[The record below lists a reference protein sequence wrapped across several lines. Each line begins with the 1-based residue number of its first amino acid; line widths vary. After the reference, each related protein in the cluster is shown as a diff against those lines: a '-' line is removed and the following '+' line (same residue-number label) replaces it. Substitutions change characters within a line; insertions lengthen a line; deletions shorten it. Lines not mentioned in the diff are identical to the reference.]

1 MHRPHTTTANGATT
15 TCPSSSVIDPATWR
29 AIPLGDP
36 ERHPDCQW
44 TIVAGDYADEGEP
57 DLYMQISG
65 EHPQQTAE
73 FVLAAAR
80 QAASPIA
87 PATWQDAYP
96 DADWHRGVAPDSVI
110 PLPADRLQRLDESA
124 AADLIAETDAARA
137 ELART
142 DTKASIIL
150 AFAGTAFSVL
160 AALAVLASG
169 LAVPARIGLGVAVAL
184 LAAAS
189 AVALCVIRP
198 SLPRRGGTGF
208 VSHAEAGDVD
218 ELLEQLAADPETR
231 RAKDVIRLSQIAR
244 AKYRRLRLAV
254 GLMLAALAVVVASLP
269 LGAL

>member
-1 MHRPHTTTANGATT
+1 MMHRTTTVNGTTPHT
-15 TCPSSSVIDPATWR
+15 VPA
-29 AIPLGDP
+29 P
-36 ERHPDCQW
+36 
-44 TIVAGDYADEGEP
+44 
-57 DLYMQISG
+57 
-65 EHPQQTAE
+65 
-73 FVLAAAR
+73 AAA
-80 QAASPIA
+80 AVTSS
-87 PATWQDAYP
+87 WQEAYP
-96 DADWHRGVAPDSVI
+96 DADWHRDVAPDSVI
-110 PLPADRLQRLDESA
+110 PLPIDRLQRLDESA
-124 AADLIAETDAARA
+124 AADLIAEAEAARA

-142 DTKASIIL
+142 DTKAATVL

-198 SLPRRGGTGF
+198 SLPRQGGTGF

-231 RAKDVIRLSQIAR
+231 RARDVIRLSSIAT

-254 GLMLAALAVVVASLP
+254 DLMLAALVVVVASLP